1 MVKMENV
8 NVQENL
14 NKVPLETLFI
24 FAKLLIF
31 FLPDDKKTIQSIINE
46 LGSFRANRKLDFF
59 FRFVGLMVN
68 LLERSEPL

>member
-1 MVKMENV
+1 MVKMENF
-8 NVQENL
+8 QENL

-31 FLPDDKKTIQSIINE
+31 FPPDDKKYHT
-46 LGSFRANRKLDFF
+46 FF
-59 FRFVGLMVN
+59 TNLEALEQPKTCYFGRFVGLMVN